1 MFDRG
6 TTFIVKVEERKLFFN
21 GRDFLPLERVLL
33 RRPNNQTLPVE
44 CFAPQEFPWIKVWVD
59 HFSDGVLDCDVVDF
73 KPNPVGFEDQR
84 IELSNVR
91 KLLLFEDND
100 RILELVKFKKI
111 EPLASVRKPIVRQ
124 VAPPRPL
131 PSAPP
136 KPPPE
141 PVVFEEHIRFRVPL
155 AELRF
160 TEGCANVAWQVYLP
174 MSGIQAKLGFSVEN
188 RFLSAKLNC
197 LKPYLA
203 KCLGGGKINIRAAVR
218 VRDGTVEE
226 VLAES
231 PALAGISPKLIGEVR
246 YHFVKAELSKRDDR
260 GGRIITLN
268 RFFVKVKDAGFGDSD
283 GDFLRDILR
292 IKQPK
297 HSAHI
302 EYLAGQHRADLI
314 RLRIVRKPFAF
325 LCFLSGTSGGY
336 FVWET
341 LDGTDATYVWRLSKP
356 VDHLAAH
363 RNEFRRSLGWIEEQ
377 LGFIHAAGRNAYL
390 REPPDAF
397 RRIIHD
403 YQGEDGFGKWK
414 GGIEQLLEHG
424 LD

>member
-1 MFDRG
+1 
-6 TTFIVKVEERKLFFN
+6 VKVEERRLLFN
-21 GRDFLPLERVLL
+21 GHDFLSLGHVLL
-33 RRPNNQTLPVE
+33 RRPDNQTLPVE
-44 CFAPQEFPWIKVWVD
+44 SFSQKEFPWIKVWVD

-73 KPNPVGFEDQR
+73 KPDPGGFEDQR
-84 IELSNVR
+84 IELSHVR
-91 KLLLFEDND
+91 KLLLFEDDD
-100 RILELVKFKKI
+100 RILRLVKFKEM
-111 EPLASVRKPIVRQ
+111 EPPAPVRKPVVRH
-124 VAPPRPL
+124 VPPPRPL
-131 PSAPP
+131 PPVHP
-136 KPPPE
+136 QPPPE
-141 PVVFEEHIRFRVPL
+141 PVVFEERIRFEVPL
-155 AELRF
+155 ADVQF
-160 TEGCANVAWQVYLP
+160 AEGCAKVAWQVYLP
-174 MSGIQAKLGFSVEN
+174 MSGILAKLEFSVEN
-188 RFLSAKLNC
+188 RFLSTRLNC

-203 KCLGGGKINIRAAVR
+203 KCLGGKFNVRAAVK
-218 VRDGTVEE
+218 VRDGVVEE

-246 YHFVKAELSKRDDR
+246 YHFVKAELSKSDGR

-268 RFFVKVKDAGFGDSD
+268 RFFEKVKDAGFGDSD

-302 EYLAGQHRADLI
+302 DYLAGQHRADLI

-341 LDGTDATYVWRLSKP
+341 LDGTDATYLWRLSKP
-356 VDHLAAH
+356 VDYLAAH
-363 RNEFRRSLGWIEEQ
+363 REEFKRSLGWIEEQ
-377 LGFIHAAGRNAYL
+377 LSFIHAAGRNAYL

-403 YQGEDGFGKWK
+403 YQGEDGFEKWK
-414 GGIEQLLEHG
+414 GGVERLLEHG